1 MAASIDGVLPKS
13 LQELV
18 KSSKVLVVGAGGIGC
33 EVLKNLVLS
42 GFLDIEIIDL
52 DTIDLSNLN
61 RQFLFHR
68 EHVGKSK
75 ANVARESALSF
86 NPDAKIIA
94 HHDSVTSAD
103 YGVNFF
109 KKFNVVLSA
118 LDNRAAR
125 NHVNRMCLN
134 ADVPLIESGTSG
146 YNGQVEFIKRGL
158 TQCYECTPKE
168 KQRSFPGCT
177 IRNTPSEP
185 IHCIVWAKHLFNQLF
200 GESQEDEDISPDA
213 ADPDA
218 KDKEDDAKEDEAN
231 ENKTNENEVS
241 VNKANDNEAKE
252 NEANEN
258 ETKQNEVSVNKAN
271 DNEAKENE
279 ANENEAKENEAN
291 ENKANEKGANEGDVK
306 EQKKE
311 DKEDDGNIV
320 RINTRQWAK
329 DCEYDPTKLFNKFF
343 NEDINYLL
351 RMSNLWKSRKA
362 PTPIEWSSLQP
373 VEGEVSEYGKQHH
386 RIWSIGEC
394 SQIFANTL
402 KDLSSA
408 FLNLKGDDTL
418 VWDKDDQPAMDFV
431 SACANIR
438 SHIFDIEKKSRFE
451 IKSMA
456 GNIIPAI
463 ATTNAITAGLSVMR
477 AFNVLQAK
485 WEDCKSV
492 YARLRTNGRNQFLV
506 PDLFFPPP
514 NPNCY
519 VCASDPAIILKVDT
533 KRVTIKDLRDEV
545 LIKTLNMVDPDVTV
559 DRTGSILLSSE
570 EGETTENEGKLL
582 SEMSVV
588 DGVILAC
595 DDFHQNYN
603 LSIIINHFDA
613 DRDDN
618 LFEVVADKSQLQ
630 PKDENKE
637 SEDKPVEK
645 KPSRK
650 RSANGNESPDDG
662 PSTSKRSRP
671 DPEEDDCMVI
681 EDDDDDVVITTPPDN
696 DTESSPSAKE
706 PAAGCKRKAST
717 DITEILDSSDEED
730 DDNTQPKKTKLDD
743 TPSEVINID

>member
-1 MAASIDGVLPKS
+1 MAASIDGILPKT

-86 NPDAKIIA
+86 NPDSKIIA
-94 HHDSVTSAD
+94 HHDSVTSAK

-146 YNGQVEFIKRGL
+146 YNGQVEIIKRGL

-200 GESQEDEDISPDA
+200 GESLEDEDISPDS
-213 ADPDA
+213 ADPEA
-218 KDKEDDAKEDEAN
+218 QDKKDDAKEDE
-231 ENKTNENEVS
+231 
-241 VNKANDNEAKE
+241 VNAI
-252 NEANEN
+252 EAN
-258 ETKQNEVSVNKAN
+258 
-271 DNEAKENE
+271 ENE
-279 ANENEAKENEAN
+279 ANENEANENEANKNEANAKKANENEATGKETNENEAN
-291 ENKANEKGANEGDVK
+291 EKEATEGDANEKEANEKEATEGEAK

-311 DKEDDGNIV
+311 DKQDDGNIV

-351 RMSNLWKSRKA
+351 RMSNLWESRKA

-408 FLNLKGDDTL
+408 FLNLEGDDTL

-477 AFNVLQAK
+477 AFNVLQSK
-485 WEDCKSV
+485 WKQCNSV

-506 PDLFFPPP
+506 PDTFFPPP

-533 KRVTIKDLRDEV
+533 KRITIKDLRDEI

-582 SEMSVV
+582 SEMNVV
-588 DGVILAC
+588 DGVILEC
-595 DDFHQNYN
+595 DDFHQNYK
-603 LSIIINHFDA
+603 LRIIINHFDA
-613 DRDDN
+613 DREDN

-630 PKDENKE
+630 PKDEIKE
-637 SEDKPVEK
+637 AEDKPVEEK
-645 KPSRK
+645 RSRK
-650 RSANGNESPDDG
+650 RSANGNDSPDDG

-681 EDDDDDVVITTPPDN
+681 EDDDDDVVITSPPDN
-696 DTESSPSAKE
+696 DSDPSPPSPKKPE
-706 PAAGCKRKAST
+706 TGCKRKAST
-717 DITEILDSSDEED
+717 DITEILDSSDEDD

-743 TPSEVINID
+743 TPSDVINID